1 MKFKD
6 PEGLLARLIHVLRTY
21 DLTIEYRP
29 DELLCISDCLSRASC
44 IQCNTDHVNICIAK
58 TEDEV
63 FLSIPLNCIQIKD
76 KDIDTV
82 KELFIHSTNPIK
94 I

>member
-6 PEGLLARLIHVLRTY
+6 PEGPLVRLIHVLRTY

-44 IQCNTDHVNICIAK
+44 KQCSTEYVNIYIAK
-58 TEDEV
+58 TGDDV
-63 FLSIPLNCIQIKD
+63 FLSIIIKC
-76 KDIDTV
+76 
-82 KELFIHSTNPIK
+82 LQF
-94 I
+94 